1 MTDELARPLGFL
13 YEGNVRQQKN
23 KKDVYMPRVSINTP
37 APDFNLTDYTGKA
50 FKLSA
55 LRNHKNVLLVFN
67 RTFA

>member
-1 MTDELARPLGFL
+1 MYGS
-13 YEGNVRQQKN
+13 
-23 KKDVYMPRVSINTP
+23 KKIKQDIYMPRVSINTP

-55 LRNHKNVLLVFN
+55 LRSQKNVLLVFN